1 MANKK
6 KWDISPDRIQELQS
20 YRTAFYAYQKAL
32 HHMNVAER
40 RAALDSLQ
48 RMHQTLGVRGVELDW
63 IFEVGEGHEEKHV
76 AGGQNGRP

>member
-1 MANKK
+1 
-6 KWDISPDRIQELQS
+6 
-20 YRTAFYAYQKAL
+20 
-32 HHMNVAER
+32 MNVAER

-63 IFEVGEGHEEKHV
+63 IYEVGEGHEEKHV